1 MRRRYGYQQVVF
13 EATGLGAGSH
23 TLQVINTGTK
33 NPSSSGTYL
42 DIDAVEAENVVAPV
56 AVSRF
61 ENTDAGLVFSSPG
74 WWVSTSCAAFWW
86 FVDDDGGVGCVVE
99 CGV

>member
-33 NPSSSGTYL
+33 NPASTGTYL

-56 AVSRF
+56 SVLRF
-61 ENTDAGLVFSSPG
+61 ENTEAGLVFSSPG
-74 WWVSTSCAAFWW
+74 WWVSSSAQRSGW
-86 FVDDDGGVGCVVE
+86 FVGDDGGVGCVVE
-99 CGV
+99 CCV